1 MKLGR
6 RVHFGANMEDLDL
19 RGADLRGQ
27 DLRCV
32 RFYLSSLQGAD
43 LRGANLAGADLRW
56 VDLRNAKLDGANLEG
71 ARRGTQGGVD
81 LQIPGWENDNGILC
95 RKKTV
100 HKLRVWGRDE
110 KNSEGEF
117 DYSCD
122 VPPELDQKLY
132 WLIAQGLLFERN
144 WCDDGLTWK
153 VSVNGKELT

>member
-81 LQIPGWENDNGILC
+81 LQIPGWENDYGILC
-95 RKKTV
+95 RMKTV

>member
-1 MKLGR
+1 MDIKP
-6 RVHFGANMEDLDL
+6 HANMEGVDL
-19 RGADLRGQ
+19 RDADLRGQ

-32 RFYLSSLQGAD
+32 RFYRANLHRAD

-56 VDLRNAKLDGANLEG
+56 ANLHDTKLDGANLEG

-81 LQIPGWENDNGILC
+81 LQIPGWENQSGVLC
-95 RKKTV
+95 RKPVV
-100 HKLRVWGRDE
+100 HKLRVWGRYGQIAPHE
-110 KNSEGEF
+110 EF